1 MAKQYE
7 TVIGLEV
14 HVELATKTKI
24 FCGCSTAFGGAPNT
38 HTCPV
43 CTGMPGSLPVLN
55 KQVVEYAAAIGLA
68 TNCEITQVCKFD
80 RKNYFY
86 PDNPQNYQISQLY
99 LPIARNGY
107 VEIEVGEQKKKI
119 RIHEMHM
126 EEDAGKLVHDEW
138 DDTSLVDYNRSG
150 VPLVEIVSEPDMRSA
165 DEVMAYLE
173 KLRLIIQYL
182 GASDCK
188 LQEGSMRADV
198 NLSVREVG
206 ASEFGTRTEMKNLNS
221 FKAIARAIDGERQ
234 RQIDLIEAGRAVV
247 QETRR
252 WDDNKES
259 SHAMRSKEDAQD
271 YRYFPEPD
279 LVPIVISD
287 EWIAEIKAR
296 QPEFRTE
303 KLERYNREFD
313 IPRYDAEII
322 TNSKKMADI
331 FEATTA
337 ICGKPKKVAN
347 WLMVETLRLLKERG
361 QEPEDICFAPEHLAK
376 LIELTEAGTINSS
389 VAKEVFEKI
398 FDENVDPEKYVEEK
412 GLKIVQ
418 DDGALEEVLKK
429 VIADNSQAVAD
440 YKGGKEKALGALV
453 GQTMK
458 AMKGK
463 ANPGAVNKKLRE
475 ILA

>member
-1 MAKQYE
+1 MSKQYE

-14 HVELATKTKI
+14 HVELATRTKI

-55 KQVVEYAAAIGLA
+55 KKVVDYALRVGLA
-68 TNCEITQVCKFD
+68 ANCKINQLCKFD

-99 LPIARNGY
+99 LPIARDGY
-107 VEIEVGEQKKKI
+107 VEIESGSGKKKV

-165 DEVMAYLE
+165 EEVISYLE
-173 KLRLIIQYL
+173 KLRMIVQYL

-206 ASEFGTRTEMKNLNS
+206 SDQFGTRTEMKNLNS
-221 FKAIARAIDGERQ
+221 FKAIAHAIEGERQ
-234 RQIDLIEAGRAVV
+234 RQIELIEEGKQVV

-252 WDDNKES
+252 WDDNKEHS
-259 SHAMRSKEDAQD
+259 YAMRSKEDAQD

-287 EWIAEIKAR
+287 EWIEKIKSQ
-296 QPEFRTE
+296 QPKLRTE
-303 KLERYNREFD
+303 KLERYKEQFD
-313 IPRYDAEII
+313 IPQYDAEII
-322 TNSKKMADI
+322 TGSKKMADL

-337 ICGKPKKVAN
+337 ICEKPKKVAN
-347 WLMVETLRLLKERG
+347 WLIGETFRLMKDNG
-361 QEPEDICFAPEHLAK
+361 MEPEDLTFSPENLAK
-376 LIELTEAGTINSS
+376 LIDLAEAGTINSS
-389 VAKEVFEKI
+389 VAKDVFKQI
-398 FDENVDPEKYVEEK
+398 FHEDIDPEKYVEEH
-412 GLKIVQ
+412 GLKMVN
-418 DDGALEEVLKK
+418 DEGALRETAAK
-429 VIADNSQAVAD
+429 VIADNPQAVAD
-440 YKGGKEKALGALV
+440 FKGGKEKAIGALL
-453 GQTMK
+453 GQTMR

-463 ANPGAVNKKLRE
+463 ANPGMVNQVLRE
-475 ILA
+475 LLK